1 MEILHRIVIQIKKYF
16 KMDSKVLFR
25 FSLFVSGDGLLAK
38 KAIFN
43 CKKYL
48 DLFLQS
54 NYDMEIIDVLQS
66 PKLTIDENIIVLPVL
81 IRRNPLPEISIVGDM
96 SNLELF
102 KSDLLMN

>member
-1 MEILHRIVIQIKKYF
+1 
-16 KMDSKVLFR
+16 MDSKALFR
-25 FSLFVSGDGLLAK
+25 FSLFVSGEGLLAK
-38 KAIFN
+38 KAIIN